1 MALVSARRANGGD
14 PMIVLLE
21 PGMVRSSLI
30 PQWMTEPA
38 AATLCIH
45 TPPRISHDCLLALR
59 EVIDT
64 VLGLTG
70 EDLRAPVQ
78 ANDPDPNSG

>member
-1 MALVSARRANGGD
+1 
-14 PMIVLLE
+14 MIVLLE

-78 ANDPDPNSG
+78 ANDPRSELRLKTPSLRHPNLSK

>member
-1 MALVSARRANGGD
+1 
-14 PMIVLLE
+14 
-21 PGMVRSSLI
+21 
-30 PQWMTEPA
+30 MTEPA

-70 EDLRAPVQ
+70 EDLRAAVQ